1 VTAKPDESGTDRA
14 ERLSAGPDIG
24 HHPTMTVLERDAFLD
39 SLVEYAGEAAAGA
52 SRLVFLAGEAGV
64 GKTTLLELLRAR
76 LPHARW
82 VAGACDGSFT
92 PQPLG
97 PLFDIAPQLGG
108 AIETAS
114 AEDASRDRLFRVLL
128 EQLSPPSLFTVMVI
142 EDAHWADEATMDLV
156 RFLGRRLRESPT
168 LLVISY
174 RDDGLT
180 ATHPVRLT
188 LGDLTPERSLRRMTL
203 SPLSSAAVNT
213 LAAGTGVSGDELYAL
228 TGGNPF
234 FVNEVLGVNSPTLPV
249 SARDAVLARVAR
261 LSTDARTT
269 LDAVAIFGTS
279 VEPSLV
285 AVVAERRD
293 GLDECLDSG
302 VLVSEPSGV
311 RFRHELARLAVEES
325 VAGHRKRDL
334 HACILAE
341 LRTRPDTELARLAH
355 HAEGALDAEAV
366 LDYAIRA
373 GQRAEQMSAHRE
385 AAAQYSRALRFA
397 TGRSATERAEL
408 HDLLATELLVIED
421 WRRSDEERSRAVEL
435 WRQTDNK
442 LRLGD
447 SLRRLSRARM
457 RSYDR
462 TGYDLMDESIIVLE
476 ALPPSRELAWAYA
489 NKAASFMYEDPPRS
503 VEAAQFARKVLEMA
517 GVDDAALTSD
527 SLNTESCALSA
538 MGEIAVVPML
548 QEALRVALEGKAFEA
563 ASRAYTNLV
572 ATLINFNQI
581 DEARRYAEEGVPFCE
596 EHELTMYAH
605 CLAGAHMVVLE
616 KLGRWDEALD
626 LAEREL
632 LKPTLSPFNRATPL
646 MTAAMIYARRGERKI
661 ADPLFAESV
670 AVMNDMGCHE
680 ADLRDIEF
688 SWLEGGVDDARQR
701 AVALAK
707 TSGLAAEVTTE
718 LAVWLK
724 RFGENVENYEL
735 MVDPVRQRQLDE
747 PWADVAAMWAELGSS
762 YEQAL
767 ALFDSGE
774 EEPMREAIAILDGLG
789 AAAAINVV
797 RTEMRR
803 RGFTAIPRGV
813 RSATREDSL
822 GLTRRQRE
830 VLDLMAEGL
839 TNAEIG
845 ARLFLSERTVDHHV
859 GGVLA
864 KLGVDS
870 RREAVRLAATT

>member
-1 VTAKPDESGTDRA
+1 
-14 ERLSAGPDIG
+14 
-24 HHPTMTVLERDAFLD
+24 MTVLERDAFLD
-39 SLVEYAGEAAAGA
+39 SLVEYAGEAEAGA

-64 GKTTLLELLRAR
+64 GKTTLLELLREQ
-76 LPHARW
+76 LPQARW
-82 VAGACDGSFT
+82 VVGACDGSFT

-97 PLFDIAPQLGG
+97 PLYDIAPDLGG
-108 AIETAS
+108 AIATAC

-156 RFLGRRLRESPT
+156 RFLGRRLRESRT
-168 LLVISY
+168 LLVVSY

-188 LGDLTPERSLRRMTL
+188 LGDLTPERALRRMTL
-203 SPLSSAAVNT
+203 SPLSPAAVNT
-213 LAAGTGVSGDELYAL
+213 LAAGTSVSGDELYAL

-261 LSTDARTT
+261 LSLDARTT
-269 LDAVAIFGTS
+269 LDAVAVFGSS

-285 AVVAERRD
+285 AVVSERKD

-325 VAGHRKRDL
+325 IAGHRKRDL
-334 HACILAE
+334 HARILAE
-341 LRTRPDTELARLAH
+341 LRTRSDAELAMLAH
-355 HAEGALDAEAV
+355 HAEGALDATAV
-366 LDYAIRA
+366 LDYAVRA
-373 GQRAEQMSAHRE
+373 GHQAEQMSAHRE

-397 TGRSATERAEL
+397 IDRSPTERAEL
-408 HDLLATELLVIED
+408 HDLLASELLLIED
-421 WRRSDEERSRAVEL
+421 WRRSDEERSSAVEL

-447 SLRRLSRARM
+447 SLRRLSRARL

-462 TGYDLMDESIIVLE
+462 TGYDLMDEAVTVLE
-476 ALPPSRELAWAYA
+476 ELPPSRELAWAYA
-489 NKAASFMYEDPPRS
+489 NRAAAFMYRDPPRS
-503 VEAAQFARKVLEMA
+503 VEAAQYARKVLEQSGA
-517 GVDDAALTSD
+517 DDPALISD
-527 SLNTESCALSA
+527 SLNTEACSLSA
-538 MGEIAVVPML
+538 MGEDTVEVL
-548 QEALRVALEGKAFEA
+548 EEALRVALEGNAGEA

-572 ATLINFNQI
+572 ATLINFSRI
-581 DEARRYAEEGVPFCE
+581 EPARRYAEEGIPFCE
-596 EHELTMYAH
+596 ERELDMYMH
-605 CLAGAHMVVLE
+605 CLMGAHIGVLE
-616 KLGRWDEALD
+616 KLGRWDEALE
-626 LAEREL
+626 LAEHEL
-632 LKPTLSPFNRATPL
+632 AKPTLSPFNRAAPL
-646 MTAAMIYARRGERKI
+646 MTSSTIHLRRGNRKAAEPLL
-661 ADPLFAESV
+661 ADV
-670 AVMNDMGCHE
+670 RVVMNDMGCHE
-680 ADLRDIEF
+680 EEMRSVEF
-688 SWLEGGVDDARQR
+688 AWLDGDVDEARKR
-701 AVALAK
+701 AVALAQ
-707 TSGLAAEVTTE
+707 TPGLAAEITTE
-718 LAVWLK
+718 LAVWVK
-724 RFGENVENYEL
+724 RLGENVDDYEL
-735 MVDPVRQRQLDE
+735 MVDPTRQRQLDE
-747 PWADVAAMWAELGSS
+747 PWADVAAMWAELGSP

-767 ALFDSGE
+767 ALYDSGE
-774 EEPMREAIAILDGLG
+774 EAPMREAIAILDGLG
-789 AAAAINVV
+789 AAAAVNVI
-797 RTEMRR
+797 RAEMRR
-803 RGFTAIPRGV
+803 RGYTAIPRGV

-830 VLDLMAEGL
+830 VLELMAEGL

-845 ARLFLSERTVDHHV
+845 SRLFLSERTVDHHV

>member
-1 VTAKPDESGTDRA
+1 
-14 ERLSAGPDIG
+14 
-24 HHPTMTVLERDAFLD
+24 MTVLERDAFLD
-39 SLVEYAGEAAAGA
+39 SLVEYAGEAAGGA

-64 GKTTLLELLRAR
+64 GKTTLLELLRER
-76 LPHARW
+76 LPQARW
-82 VAGACDGSFT
+82 AVGACDGSFT

-97 PLFDIAPQLGG
+97 PLYDIAPVLGG
-108 AIETAS
+108 SIATAC

-168 LLVISY
+168 LLIVSY

-203 SPLSSAAVNT
+203 SPLSPAAVNT
-213 LAAGTGVSGDELYAL
+213 LAAGSGVSGDELYAL

-261 LSTDARTT
+261 LSADARTT
-269 LDAVAIFGTS
+269 LDAVAVFGSS
-279 VEPSLV
+279 VEPALV
-285 AVVAERRD
+285 AAVSGRRD

-334 HACILAE
+334 HARILAE
-341 LRTRPDTELARLAH
+341 LRARPDADLAMLAH
-355 HAEGALDAEAV
+355 HAEGALDAAAV

-373 GQRAEQMSAHRE
+373 GHRAEQMSAHRE

-397 TGRSATERAEL
+397 TDKSPAERAEL

-421 WRRSDEERSRAVEL
+421 WRRSDEERSRAVDL
-435 WRQTDNK
+435 WRQTDDRR
-442 LRLGD
+442 RLGD

-462 TGYDLMDESIIVLE
+462 AGYDLMEESIAILE
-476 ALPPSRELAWAYA
+476 GLPPSQELAWAYA
-489 NKAASFMYEDPPRS
+489 NKAASYMYEDPPRS
-503 VEAAQFARKVLEMA
+503 VEAAQFARKVLEQS
-517 GVDDAALTSD
+517 GRSDPALVSD
-527 SLNTESCALSA
+527 TLNTEACALSA
-538 MGEIAVVPML
+538 MGETTVVPML
-548 QEALRVALEGKAFEA
+548 EEALRVALEGNAYEA

-572 ATLINFNQI
+572 ATLVNFNQF
-581 DEARRYAEEGVPFCE
+581 DEARRYAEQGVPFCD
-596 EHELTMYAH
+596 EHELTMYMH

-616 KLGRWDEALD
+616 RLGRWDEALE
-626 LAEREL
+626 LAELEL

-646 MTAAMIYARRGERKI
+646 MTAAAIHARRNSRKL
-661 ADPLFAESV
+661 AEPLIDEAIV
-670 AVMNDMGCHE
+670 VMNDMGCNE
-680 ADLRDIEF
+680 ENLRHVEF
-688 SWLEGGVDDARQR
+688 SWLECDFDDARRR
-701 AVALAK
+701 AIELAK
-707 TSGLAAEVTTE
+707 TPGVAAEVTTE

-724 RFGENVENYEL
+724 RLGEDVNDYEL
-735 MVDPVRQRQLDE
+735 MMDPVRERQLVE
-747 PWADVAAMWAELGSS
+747 PWADVAAMWAELGSP

-767 ALFDSGE
+767 ALYDSGE

-789 AAAAINVV
+789 AAAAVSVV
-797 RTEMRR
+797 RAEMRR

-830 VLDLMAEGL
+830 VLDLMAKGL

-859 GGVLA
+859 GSVLA

>member
-1 VTAKPDESGTDRA
+1 
-14 ERLSAGPDIG
+14 
-24 HHPTMTVLERDAFLD
+24 MTVLEREAFLD

-64 GKTTLLELLRAR
+64 GKTTLLELLRER
-76 LPHARW
+76 LPQARW

-97 PLFDIAPQLGG
+97 PLFDIAPELGG
-108 AIETAS
+108 AIATAC
-114 AEDASRDRLFRVLL
+114 AEEASRERLFRVLL

-142 EDAHWADEATMDLV
+142 EDAHWADEATTDLV
-156 RFLGRRLRESPT
+156 RFLGRRLRDSPT
-168 LLVISY
+168 LLIVSY

-203 SPLSSAAVNT
+203 SPLSPAAVNT

-261 LSTDARTT
+261 LSVDARTT
-269 LDAVAIFGTS
+269 LDAVAVYGSS
-279 VEPSLV
+279 VEPPLV
-285 AVVAERRD
+285 AVISERAD
-293 GLDECLDSG
+293 GLDDCLESG
-302 VLVSEPSGV
+302 VLVSEPAGV

-325 VAGHRKRDL
+325 IPGHRKRDL
-334 HACILAE
+334 HARILAE
-341 LRTRPDTELARLAH
+341 LRARPGAELAMLAH
-355 HAEGALDAEAV
+355 HAEGALDANAV
-366 LDYAIRA
+366 LDYAVRA
-373 GQRAEQMSAHRE
+373 GHRAEQMSAHRE

-397 TGRSATERAEL
+397 TDRPAPERAEL
-408 HDLLATELLVIED
+408 HDLLASELLLIED

-435 WRQTDNK
+435 WRQSGDR

-462 TGYDLMDESIIVLE
+462 TGVDLMEESISVLE
-476 ALPPSRELAWAYA
+476 VLPPSRELAWAYA
-489 NKAASFMYEDPPRS
+489 NKAASFMYVDPPRS
-503 VEAAQFARKVLEMA
+503 VEAAQFARKVLETA
-517 GVDDAALTSD
+517 GVDDPALVSD
-527 SLNTESCALSA
+527 TLNTEACSLSA
-538 MGEIAVVPML
+538 MGELDVVPML
-548 QEALRVALEGKAFEA
+548 EEALRVGLEGNAFEA
-563 ASRAYTNLV
+563 ASRCYTNLV
-572 ATLINFNQI
+572 ATLINFNRV
-581 DEARRYAEEGVPFCE
+581 DDARRYAEEGVPFCD
-596 EHELTMYAH
+596 EHELTMYMH

-616 KLGRWDEALD
+616 KLGRWDDALE

-646 MTAAMIYARRGERKI
+646 MTAAMIYARRGDRKL
-661 ADPLFAESV
+661 ADPMIAEAIV
-670 AVMNDMGCHE
+670 VMNDMGCNE
-680 ADLRDIEF
+680 ENLRHIEF
-688 SWLEGGVDDARQR
+688 SWLEGEVDDARTR
-701 AVALAK
+701 AIALARIP
-707 TSGLAAEVTTE
+707 GLPAELTAE
-718 LAVWLK
+718 IAVWLK
-724 RFGENVENYEL
+724 RLGESVDDYEL

-747 PWADVAAMWAELGSS
+747 PWPQVAAMWAEIGSP

-767 ALFDSGE
+767 ALSDSGE

-789 AAAAINVV
+789 ATAAVNVV
-797 RTEMRR
+797 RAEMRR
-803 RGFTAIPRGV
+803 RGFASIPRGV

-830 VLDLMAEGL
+830 VFDLMAEGL

-859 GGVLA
+859 GSVLA